1 MYLTMT
7 PGAAEEPALFIS
19 AVEAHASR
27 EVTAAGSGVMRW
39 RVWGAGRPLVLL
51 HGASGAWTHWIRNIP
66 PLARRFSLLVPDM
79 PGFGDSDTPPEPHTA
94 DALAALVAAGLDQLV
109 PPPAELDIAGFSF
122 GSIIGG
128 LVAAR
133 LGRRV
138 RTLVLIG
145 AGGIGMPLAR
155 TRPLVRIDPGMPADA
170 VRRAHGENLRILMI
184 ADPVKV
190 DDLAVH
196 IQMENVRRA
205 RFKSGTI
212 PDSDVL
218 LRALPLVQARLVAV
232 WGSRDAFVGP
242 SLEERHRVMVSAQP
256 GVAFR
261 TIDGAGHWAP
271 YESAHEVNR
280 VLLESLA

>member
-1 MYLTMT
+1 MT
-7 PGAAEEPALFIS
+7 SGAAEEPAAFIS
-19 AVEAHASR
+19 AVEALASR
-27 EVTAAGSGVMRW
+27 EVTPVGSGIMQW
-39 RVWGAGRPLVLL
+39 RLWGAGRPLVLL

-66 PLARRFSLLVPDM
+66 PLARRFRLLVPDM
-79 PGFGDSDTPPEPHTA
+79 PGFGDSDAPPEPHTA
-94 DALAALVAAGLDQLV
+94 DALAALVATGLDQV
-109 PPPAELDIAGFSF
+109 APAPAELDIAGFSF
-122 GSIIGG
+122 GGIIAG

-138 RTLVLIG
+138 RALALIG
-145 AGGIGMPLAR
+145 AGGIGLPLAR
-155 TRPLVRIDPGMPADA
+155 TPPLVRIDPGMPPDA

-184 ADPVKV
+184 ADPAKV
-190 DDLAVH
+190 DDLAVV

-218 LRALPLVQARLVAV
+218 LRALPLVQVRLIAM

-242 SLEERHRVMVSAQP
+242 TLEERHRVLASARP

-261 TIDGAGHWAP
+261 VIDGAGHWAP
-271 YESAHEVNR
+271 YESADEVNR
-280 VLLESLA
+280 VLLETLA